1 LMSSMLSRDKE
12 ELSMDLEVKSVIE
25 EFIILVL

>member
-12 ELSMDLEVKSVIE
+12 ELSTDSEVK
-25 EFIILVL
+25 FAIL

>member
-12 ELSMDLEVKSVIE
+12 ELSMDLEVKFSIY
-25 EFIILVL
+25 